1 MKTTE
6 HNSLPERLSA
16 FECGKYLKLWSEK
29 ELSDSWKD
37 VFAHYELPGIPPQR
51 NLPIAKAWKEQ
62 DTKNKF
68 RSRLPMALFGG
79 GATLIAPILIK
90 TLHQTR
96 LTTLLTTSILVF
108 AVGAVLS

>member
-1 MKTTE
+1 MKASE
-6 HNSLPERLSA
+6 HNRLSERLSA

-37 VFAHYELPGIPPQR
+37 VLAHYERPGILPQR
-51 NLPIAKAWKEQ
+51 NLAIAKAWKEQ

-79 GATLIAPILIK
+79 GAVLIAPILIM